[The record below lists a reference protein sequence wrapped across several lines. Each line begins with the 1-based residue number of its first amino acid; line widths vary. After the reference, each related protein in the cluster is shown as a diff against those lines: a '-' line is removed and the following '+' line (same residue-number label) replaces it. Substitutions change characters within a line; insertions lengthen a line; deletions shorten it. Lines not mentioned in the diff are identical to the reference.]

1 MLLVVGTIGM
11 LVHYYSIGYMRGD
24 EGYYRFFAYL
34 NLFMF
39 AMFILVLANNYL
51 LMFLAWEGVG
61 LCSYLLI
68 SFWFTRKAPSQ
79 AGKKAFLVN
88 RIGDFGFMLG
98 MLLMFLTFGS
108 LQFTHVF
115 AKAGSVGG
123 ATMLGICLLLFAGAV
138 GKSAQF
144 PLHVW
149 LPDAM
154 EGPTPVSALIH
165 AATMVNAGVY
175 MVARSYPLFI
185 HSHAAMLVVMGIG
198 AFTAIYAAGIALT
211 QNDIKKVIAY
221 STVSQLGYMFMALGA
236 GAWAAGI
243 FHLFTH
249 GFFKGLL
256 FLGAGSVI
264 HAMGGEQDM
273 RKMGGLRKL
282 LPVTYWTMIVGALA
296 NAGIFPLAGFFSK
309 DEILGADFNAGYWF
323 IWIVGIITAF
333 LTAFYM
339 FRLIFMT
346 FHNQSRADAET
357 QAHIHESPRVMSV
370 PLVLLAIP
378 AALAGIVAGWPP
390 DGGWIHKFLEPVFFN
405 AKAEV
410 VPLARAGRRPAA
422 DLAGRG
428 ARRHRHGVRL
438 LHPPP
443 GAAGASRRAPALGLP
458 GVGQQV
464 LHGRVLREGGRPAD
478 RSTAPTGCGPSSTSG
493 SWTAPSTAWPGCGRG
508 WPRILRPLQTGR
520 AQNYAFG
527 ILIGVLVLVV
537 AFKDL
542 LGAAWAGIEQIGFP
556 ILSVITYLPLAG
568 VAVALLFGK
577 NRPLVYKVAALAS
590 TFIAFVLS
598 AVMLLRFHTGLP
610 GMQFVEDFTWIGRLN
625 IHYGFGV
632 DGIAALLIFLTELL
646 GVIVVIASWNYIKDR
661 ERGFFI
667 SLLLL
672 QTGMT
677 GRLQLHRPL
686 PLLRVLGG
694 HAGAD
699 VLHHRYLGRAAEGL
713 RRHQVLPL
721 HPRRQ
726 PADAGGHHR
735 RRPVREEQHR
745 RGSHLQHPAALSR
758 GLSVR
763 PAALGV
769 PGLLHRLRHQGADVP
784 GAHVAAGRA
793 RRSAHGRLGH
803 PGRRAA
809 EDGRV
814 RHPALLPAHVPGRRP

>member
-1 MLLVVGTIGM
+1 MPALVHVSTILKVAIALVPVLPFAGFLITLLFGKNLLRRRADIVSLAMVTLSWVFSMYLFVHVFGHRHEALDWNAFSWITSGTFHVTWGFHVDSLTAIMLLVVSTIGM

-24 EGYYRFFAYL
+24 QGYYRFFAYL

-39 AMFILVLANNYL
+39 AMYILVLANNYL

-115 AKAGSVGG
+115 AKAGTAGS
-123 ATMLGICLLLFAGAV
+123 ATLLGICLLLFTGAV

-198 AFTAIYAAGIALT
+198 AFTAIYAACIALT

-282 LPVTYWTMIVGALA
+282 LPVTYWTMVIGALA

-346 FHNQSRADAET
+346 FHNQSRADAAT
-357 QAHIHESPRVMSV
+357 QAHVHESPKVMGV

-405 AKAEV
+405 AKAETFHWIGLDGGLLLLSLV
-410 VPLARAGRRPAA
+410 VAIAGIGTAYVFYIRRRELPVRLGERLPWAYQASLNKFYMDEFYEKAAVRPVISGADWLWTFADVKVVDGAVNGSAWLWARLAR
-422 DLAGRG
+422 
-428 ARRHRHGVRL
+428 V
-438 LHPPP
+438 
-443 GAAGASRRAPALGLP
+443 
-458 GVGQQV
+458 
-464 LHGRVLREGGRPAD
+464 
-478 RSTAPTGCGPSSTSG
+478 
-493 SWTAPSTAWPGCGRG
+493 
-508 WPRILRPLQTGR
+508 LRPLQTGR

-537 AFKDL
+537 AF
-542 LGAAWAGIEQIGFP
+542 
-556 ILSVITYLPLAG
+556 
-568 VAVALLFGK
+568 
-577 NRPLVYKVAALAS
+577 R
-590 TFIAFVLS
+590 
-598 AVMLLRFHTGLP
+598 
-610 GMQFVEDFTWIGRLN
+610 
-625 IHYGFGV
+625 
-632 DGIAALLIFLTELL
+632 IF
-646 GVIVVIASWNYIKDR
+646 
-661 ERGFFI
+661 
-667 SLLLL
+667 
-672 QTGMT
+672 
-677 GRLQLHRPL
+677 
-686 PLLRVLGG
+686 
-694 HAGAD
+694 
-699 VLHHRYLGRAAEGL
+699 
-713 RRHQVLPL
+713 
-721 HPRRQ
+721 
-726 PADAGGHHR
+726 
-735 RRPVREEQHR
+735 
-745 RGSHLQHPAALSR
+745 
-758 GLSVR
+758 
-763 PAALGV
+763 
-769 PGLLHRLRHQGADVP
+769 
-784 GAHVAAGRA
+784 
-793 RRSAHGRLGH
+793 
-803 PGRRAA
+803 
-809 EDGRV
+809 
-814 RHPALLPAHVPGRRP
+814 